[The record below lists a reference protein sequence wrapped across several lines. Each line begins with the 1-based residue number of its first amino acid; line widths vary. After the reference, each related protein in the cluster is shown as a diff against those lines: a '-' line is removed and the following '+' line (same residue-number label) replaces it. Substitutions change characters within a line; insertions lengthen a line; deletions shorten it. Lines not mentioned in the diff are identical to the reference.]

1 MENPNDKI
9 DRLMNTRQAATYDY
23 ARSTAELVEMG
34 VKIGDKETGEVSLPK
49 NFEPYLDKYNISNL
63 EFEWEVVYKD
73 GGKIL
78 RQFEDGQERTIK
90 DIDQSK
96 ISKIAFISNF
106 NCPTENTQKQVI
118 AILNWETGIFEFL
131 NGFVSQD
138 TRAIACLD
146 PIPGEKKLILKT
158 KKRFSASN
166 GEIEGR
172 YKDFF
177 PFQSEFF
184 YYNRFILGYEVSG
197 VGKKMII
204 INPDGTILNFIN

>member
-1 MENPNDKI
+1 MENPNEKI
-9 DRLMNTRQAATYDY
+9 DRLLNIRQAATYDY

-49 NFEPYLDKYNISNL
+49 NFEPYLSNYNVSNS
-63 EFEWEVVYKD
+63 EFEWEVVYKN
-73 GGKIL
+73 GKII
-78 RQFEDGQERTIK
+78 RQFEDGKERTIS
-90 DIDQSK
+90 DIDQK
-96 ISKIAFISNF
+96 NILKIAFISNF
-106 NCPTENTQKQVI
+106 NWPTENSEKRVI
-118 AILNWETGIFEFL
+118 AALDWETGLFQFH
-131 NGFVSQD
+131 NGFVPQE

-158 KKRFSASN
+158 KHRFSASN
-166 GEIEGR
+166 GEIEDK

-204 INPDGTILNFIN
+204 INPDGIISNFIN